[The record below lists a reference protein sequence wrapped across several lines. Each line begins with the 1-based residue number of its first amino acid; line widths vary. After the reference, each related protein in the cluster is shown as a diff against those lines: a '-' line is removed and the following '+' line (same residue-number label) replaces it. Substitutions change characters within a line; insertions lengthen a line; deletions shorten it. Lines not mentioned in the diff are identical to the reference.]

1 MSNMGESASPNRVLD
16 GPSLNKGAGAFSG
29 FEMMMARRFI
39 TARRSE
45 KFVSVITWI
54 SLLGIT
60 LGVATLIIVMAV
72 MNGFRQ
78 ELLDKILGLN
88 GHIIVYPAGQSFT
101 DYSLVADRL
110 LQVSEVRKAIPLA
123 EGQVMASGPGG
134 ANGVLMRGI
143 RPVDI
148 NNIAPVSQTL
158 RQGSLEGFED
168 GEGVLIGL
176 RLARALGLGSGD
188 RITLLS
194 PRGAVTPFGTTPR
207 VRSYPI
213 SGIFEMGMAEYDST
227 FVFMPLSLA
236 QSYLGTDDTVNAIEV
251 FIDDPDDVA
260 DVLPLIEPAADRAV
274 YLSDWRRQ
282 NATFFSTLEVER
294 NVMFLI
300 LTLIILIAALN
311 IISGLITLVRDKTGE
326 IAILRTMGMDR
337 SAILRVF
344 FAAGASIG
352 VVGTLS
358 GLALGTLVC
367 ANIETI
373 RQWISRLTG
382 TELFS
387 PEVYYLTQL
396 PAEMNMSEVAAV
408 VLMALGLSF
417 AATLYPAWRA
427 ARLDPVEALRHA

>member
-1 MSNMGESASPNRVLD
+1 
-16 GPSLNKGAGAFSG
+16 
-29 FEMMMARRFI
+29 MMMARRFI

>member
-1 MSNMGESASPNRVLD
+1 
-16 GPSLNKGAGAFSG
+16 
-29 FEMMMARRFI
+29 MMMARRFI

-158 RQGSLEGFED
+158 RQGSLEGFES

-194 PRGAVTPFGTTPR
+194 PRGVVTPFGTTPR